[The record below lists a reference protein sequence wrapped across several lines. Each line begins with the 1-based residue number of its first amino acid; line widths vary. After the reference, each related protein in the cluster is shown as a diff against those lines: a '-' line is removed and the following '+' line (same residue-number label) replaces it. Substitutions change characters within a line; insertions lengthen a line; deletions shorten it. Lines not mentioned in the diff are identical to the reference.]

1 MSLTSE
7 QELEMYADIKVI
19 KQMLENH
26 QGIQKNHEKR
36 IVALERGYWIFVGV
50 SSVITFVLPFIINY
64 FLNGFCV
71 MINNTNK
78 IIFSIMWKQKMKN

>member
-1 MSLTSE
+1 MSLTPE

-36 IVALERGYWIFVGV
+36 IIALERGYWIFVGV

-64 FLNGFCV
+64 FLRG
-71 MINNTNK
+71 
-78 IIFSIMWKQKMKN
+78 